1 MNRRVA
7 AEVEVVGV
15 ALAEEALW
23 DTLPDLVA
31 DAVLFDPGVALAR
44 LVEADADS
52 LTAFALTGS

>member
-1 MNRRVA
+1 M
-7 AEVEVVGV
+7 GV

>member
-15 ALAEEALW
+15 APAEEALW
-23 DTLPDLVA
+23 DAFPDLVA

-44 LVEADADS
+44 LDEVEV
-52 LTAFALTGS
+52 TVALPL